1 MSVNIQNYG
10 FTKTIIKN
18 NNKKTKNEINWIGD
32 YDGNMANVD
41 ITINDNGEKE
51 HIVMEL
57 TNDDINALLGIQPV
71 NMSLEDRL
79 KNDFFDT
86 EYSYNPKF
94 KPMALEGAL
103 IKRKTR
109 RHLKK
114 RNKKRVKKTKSK
126 NYSNIYL

>member
-10 FTKTIIKN
+10 FTKTIIKD

-32 YDGNMANVD
+32 YDGNIANLD

-51 HIVMEL
+51 HIVMDL

-79 KNDFFDT
+79 KNDFFDKKH
-86 EYSYNPKF
+86 SDNLKF
-94 KPMALEGAL
+94 KPMTLEGTL

-109 RHLKK
+109 KHLKK

-126 NYSNIYL
+126 K

>member
-32 YDGNMANVD
+32 YDGNMANLD

-57 TNDDINALLGIQPV
+57 SNDDINALLGIQPI

-94 KPMALEGAL
+94 KTMALEGAL

-114 RNKKRVKKTKSK
+114 RNKKRVKKTKAK
-126 NYSNIYL
+126 IYL

>member
-1 MSVNIQNYG
+1 
-10 FTKTIIKN
+10 
-18 NNKKTKNEINWIGD
+18 
-32 YDGNMANVD
+32 MANLD
-41 ITINDNGEKE
+41 LTINDNGQKE

-57 TNDDINALLGIQPV
+57 SNDDINELLGIQPV

-94 KPMALEGAL
+94 NPMALEGVL

-126 NYSNIYL
+126 K